1 LSAYGLGLGLGMTAI
16 VAAVSRGQTVDVVPV
31 GGDTTSP
38 AAPALAY
45 AANDKFATGTEA
57 ERRGIGSP
65 DRLVTGV
72 LAHVADGSPV
82 VIGAST
88 YPADVVLATMVQAVL
103 TTVEAEQG
111 GDPAQLTI
119 TYPTHWSDD
128 QITALAEALRPAA
141 PGGVLRRIPNAVAIA
156 VDYLA
161 GHPLADGA
169 AVGVVD
175 VGATS
180 FEAAVVG
187 RRGGELVLLS
197 QQAEHGTIG
206 GDQFDD
212 AVLQYVDRSI
222 GGAVTD
228 LKEVSGLQAQIA
240 LARLRRDCRE
250 AKEALSTDKSAT
262 LTAYLPSGPAK
273 VTLTRAGFE
282 DTIRAQAQAVAD
294 AVAGVMGSVA
304 GPLQAIVLTGGCAQ
318 IPLLQRLLG
327 RTAAGQLEVVPY
339 AAARGAALLAAPEAD
354 PAASS

>member
-1 LSAYGLGLGLGMTAI
+1 MSAYGLGLGLGMTSIA
-16 VAAVSRGQTVDVVPV
+16 AAVSRGQTVDVVPV
-31 GGDTTSP
+31 GGVTTSP

-82 VIGAST
+82 VIGTST

-180 FEAAVVG
+180 FESAVVG

-222 GGAVTD
+222 GGAVT
-228 LKEVSGLQAQIA
+228 KQEMSGLR
-240 LARLRRDCRE
+240 RLRSPGCAATAARRRRPSRPTSPQPSPRTCPRDQQRSPSRVPGS
-250 AKEALSTDKSAT
+250 KT
-262 LTAYLPSGPAK
+262 PSGPRRKRWPTWWPA
-273 VTLTRAGFE
+273 
-282 DTIRAQAQAVAD
+282 
-294 AVAGVMGSVA
+294 SS
-304 GPLQAIVLTGGCAQ
+304 
-318 IPLLQRLLG
+318 
-327 RTAAGQLEVVPY
+327 
-339 AAARGAALLAAPEAD
+339 
-354 PAASS
+354 AASPARCRR